1 MTVNL
6 EASKKI
12 LGNAYLDQNVSN
24 WNIQSKID
32 KLRSETNLNCV
43 LVLVYTMA

>member
-12 LGNAYLDQNVSN
+12 LGNATLDQNVSN
-24 WNIQSKID
+24 LNIQSKID
-32 KLRSETNLNCV
+32 KLRTEINLNCV
-43 LVLVYTMA
+43 LFLVCTMA